1 MPLNENIRNAR
12 KKKGLK
18 QVELADMAGISV
30 NSVRLYESGKIEP
43 QVSTLA
49 RIADVLG
56 VSVGELLAD
65 NWGSGPDTPQL
76 SNEEYD
82 IESLRR
88 ITQRFNFELE
98 FRCGDYYLTKDSS
111 SYRLTQDQLYEL
123 INNSFCYVGF
133 LCDKLFTEL
142 EAITEQKPQD

>member
-76 SNEEYD
+76 SNEVDETAAPPFLQSRNSAMVL
-82 IESLRR
+82 ESQLRTFF
-88 ITQRFNFELE
+88 I
-98 FRCGDYYLTKDSS
+98 
-111 SYRLTQDQLYEL
+111 L
-123 INNSFCYVGF
+123 ICSVIWNKKSNNGA
-133 LCDKLFTEL
+133 LFASIL
-142 EAITEQKPQD
+142 